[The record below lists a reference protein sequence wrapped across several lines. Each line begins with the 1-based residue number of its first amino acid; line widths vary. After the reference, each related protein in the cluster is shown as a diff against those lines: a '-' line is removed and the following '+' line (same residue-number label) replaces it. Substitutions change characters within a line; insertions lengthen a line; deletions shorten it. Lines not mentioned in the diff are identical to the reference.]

1 MGEHGVHRRPGRAEM
16 ASMSRSL
23 VLAGSGLALVL
34 FLVLHLGGVSLALI
48 DPLRFEAFSSWLH
61 GRLWLP
67 VAEAALALALLA
79 HPLLALHRWLL
90 NRARAGTTAFPRH
103 SRRGGGLEGLAALS
117 GRWLP
122 FSGALLLLFLAVH
135 LGQLRWS
142 RPAAGAELETLLNAL
157 GSPAALLLY
166 GLAGLALALHLLHGV
181 ESAHR
186 SLGWLDP
193 ANGERIRRYGR
204 GLALLLGTGFALLP
218 FALLLGAADR

>member
-1 MGEHGVHRRPGRAEM
+1 M
-16 ASMSRSL
+16 ASLSRSL

-34 FLVLHLGGVSLALI
+34 FLVLHLGGVSLALF

-61 GRLWLP
+61 GQLWLP
-67 VAEAALALALLA
+67 AVETGLALALLA
-79 HPLLALHRWLL
+79 HPLLALSRWLH
-90 NRARAGTTAFPRH
+90 NRARTGAPGAAGRR

-122 FSGALLLLFLAVH
+122 FSGALLLLFLVVH

-142 RPAAGAELETLLNAL
+142 RPAAGAELQAL
-157 GSPAALLLY
+157 ESALASPLALTLY

-186 SLGWLDP
+186 SLGWLDT
-193 ANGERIRRYGR
+193 ANASRIRRLGR
-204 GLALLLGTGFALLP
+204 GLALLLGGGFALLP
-218 FALLLGAADR
+218 FALLFAAAQR